1 MKHLFRLLLCALAA
15 CSVVVG
21 ETPTETIS
29 VVTTSTASP
38 TSTTV
43 AATSVSTTPSERDCT
58 PISGGTAPIATG
70 SVAGDALALSGE
82 IFPCVDHAV
91 VVAETSLDE
100 VAAAAQLAAALGG
113 PLLHPHPE
121 LAGELDRLD
130 PLTVHLMGSV
140 EVATPTDAGVLRPS
154 IPEAVSLA
162 RSTLGATRDVPLPP
176 VPDAST
182 VVETIGGLTV
192 RDRVVVPES
201 VAEATTTTVPAAPAI
216 DPVALIR
223 GLAAPSGSEFAWL
236 VPASQ
241 PVSALSA
248 AATGHAIGASVVAYD
263 PANVLGYPEVGPA
276 LAGRPP
282 SAIRYVGT
290 EPTATAWEIE
300 TLIRGV
306 QVPGGGFQILPAS
319 TPRRYVAF
327 YGHPVATGL
336 GALGE
341 QGPAETIARMQ
352 PLLAEYA
359 ADGAQ
364 VIPTFEIIASVAS
377 AGPTDGDYSEESS
390 PESMAAWIQVAQEN
404 GMYVILDL
412 QPGRE
417 DFLTQAKQ
425 YEELLKLPF
434 VGLALDPE
442 WRLLPD
448 QVHLRQIGQVNA
460 AEVNTVVDWL
470 ADLVNANGLPQKML
484 IVHQFKSTMIVDRET
499 LKHRPELQMVIQM
512 DGQGPIPTKDETYA
526 FLTTGTEEAH
536 WRWGWKNFF
545 DEDSPETATPAYTI
559 DHSPVPVF
567 VSYQ

>member
-1 MKHLFRLLLCALAA
+1 MNHVIRSTLCTLALTA
-15 CSVVVG
+15 CSTIVG
-21 ETPTETIS
+21 DTPVETTGSAPTTTAMTPTTATTI
-29 VVTTSTASP
+29 AEP
-38 TSTTV
+38 
-43 AATSVSTTPSERDCT
+43 AQRDCT
-58 PISGGTAPIATG
+58 PVSSGTAPVATG
-70 SVAGDALALSGE
+70 SVAGDALLLSGE
-82 IFPCVDHAV
+82 IFPCADHAV
-91 VVAETSLDE
+91 VVAETNLDE

-121 LAGELDRLD
+121 LAGELERLD
-130 PLTVHLMGSV
+130 PLTVHLMGNI
-140 EVATPTDAGVLRPS
+140 EVLTPTDAGLFRPG

-162 RSTLGATRDVPLPP
+162 RNTLGPTRDVPLPP
-176 VPDAST
+176 APDAST
-182 VVETIGGLTV
+182 VVETIGGITL
-192 RDRVVVPES
+192 RDRVVVPQS
-201 VAEATTTTVPAAPAI
+201 VAEATATNVPASPSI

-223 GLAAPSGSEFAWL
+223 GLGTPSGSEFAWM
-236 VPASQ
+236 VPGSQ
-241 PVSALSA
+241 PVSVLSA
-248 AATGHAIGASVVAYD
+248 AATGRAIGASVVAYD
-263 PANVLGYPEVGPA
+263 PADILGYPEVGPA
-276 LAGRPP
+276 LAGRPS
-282 SAIRYVGT
+282 SAIRYVGA
-290 EPTATAWEIE
+290 EPTATAWEID

-306 QVPGGGFQILPAS
+306 QVPGGGFQIFPTS
-319 TPRRYVAF
+319 QPRRYVAF

-341 QGPAETIARMQ
+341 QGPTETLARMQ

-364 VIPTFEIIASVAS
+364 VIPTFEIIASIAS
-377 AGPTDGDYSEESS
+377 AGPTDGDYSEEW
-390 PESMAAWIQVAQEN
+390 PPDAFAEWIRVAQEN

-425 YEELLKLPF
+425 YEELLKLPN

-442 WRLLPD
+442 WRLQPD

-470 ADLVNANGLPQKML
+470 STLVRDKGLPQKML
-484 IVHQFKSTMIVDRET
+484 IVHQFKSTMILDREM
-499 LKHRPELQMVIQM
+499 LKSAPELQMIIQM

-526 FLTTGTEEAH
+526 FLTAGTEDAH

-545 DEDSPETATPAYTI
+545 DEDSPETASPAYTI
-559 DHSPVPVF
+559 SHVPVPFF

>member
-1 MKHLFRLLLCALAA
+1 M
-15 CSVVVG
+15 
-21 ETPTETIS
+21 TPTTATTI
-29 VVTTSTASP
+29 AEP
-38 TSTTV
+38 
-43 AATSVSTTPSERDCT
+43 AQRDCT
-58 PISGGTAPIATG
+58 PVRSGTAPVATG
-70 SVAGDALALSGE
+70 SVAGDALLLSGE
-82 IFPCVDHAV
+82 IFPCADHAV

-121 LAGELDRLD
+121 LAGELERLD
-130 PLTVHLMGSV
+130 PLTVHLMGNIDV
-140 EVATPTDAGVLRPS
+140 RTPTDAGLLRPG

-162 RSTLGATRDVPLPP
+162 RNTLGATRDVPLPP
-176 VPDAST
+176 APDAST
-182 VVETIGGLTV
+182 VVETIGGITL
-192 RDRVVVPES
+192 RDRVVVPQS
-201 VAEATTTTVPAAPAI
+201 VAEATATNVPASSSI

-223 GLAAPSGSEFAWL
+223 GLGTPSGSEFAWM
-236 VPASQ
+236 VPGSQ
-241 PVSALSA
+241 PVSVLSA
-248 AATGHAIGASVVAYD
+248 AATGRAIGASVVAYD
-263 PANVLGYPEVGPA
+263 PADILGYPEVGPA

-282 SAIRYVGT
+282 SAIRYVGA
-290 EPTATAWEIE
+290 EPTATAWEID

-306 QVPGGGFQILPAS
+306 QVPGGGFQIFPTS
-319 TPRRYVAF
+319 QPRRYVAF

-341 QGPAETIARMQ
+341 QGPTETLARMQ

-364 VIPTFEIIASVAS
+364 VIPTFEIIASIAS
-377 AGPTDGDYSEESS
+377 AGPTDGDYSEEW
-390 PESMAAWIQVAQEN
+390 PPDAFAEWIRVAQEN

-425 YEELLKLPF
+425 YEELLKLPN

-442 WRLLPD
+442 WRLQPD

-470 ADLVNANGLPQKML
+470 STLVRDNGLPQKML
-484 IVHQFKSTMIVDRET
+484 IVHQFKSTMIMDRET
-499 LKHRPELQMVIQM
+499 LKSAPELQMIIQM
-512 DGQGPIPTKDETYA
+512 DGQGPIPSKDETYA
-526 FLTTGTEEAH
+526 FLTAGTEDAH

-545 DEDSPETATPAYTI
+545 DEDSPETASPAYTI
-559 DHSPVPVF
+559 SHVPVPVF

>member
-1 MKHLFRLLLCALAA
+1 MKHVFRLLLCALSA

-29 VVTTSTASP
+29 VMTTTTSSTTSTTLAPTPVTTSP
-38 TSTTV
+38 PQRV
-43 AATSVSTTPSERDCT
+43 CT
-58 PISGGTAPIATG
+58 PVGGGTAPIATG
-70 SVAGDALALSGE
+70 SVAGDALVLSRE
-82 IFPCVDHAV
+82 IFPCSDHAV
-91 VVAETSLDE
+91 VVAENNLDE
-100 VAAAAQLAAALGG
+100 VAVAAQLAAALGA

-121 LAGELDRLD
+121 LARELERLD
-130 PLTVHLMGSV
+130 PLTVHLMGAV
-140 EVATPTDAGVLRPS
+140 EVATPADAGLLRPA
-154 IPEAVSLA
+154 IPEAVALA
-162 RSTLGATRDVPLPP
+162 RNTLGATGNVPLPP

-182 VVETIGGLTV
+182 VVETIGGLTM
-192 RDRVVVPES
+192 RDRVVVPQS
-201 VAEATTTTVPAAPAI
+201 AAQTPAEPVVAPA
-216 DPVALIR
+216 ALIR
-223 GLAAPSGSEFAWL
+223 GLAAPSGSEFVWM

-241 PVSALSA
+241 PVSILSA
-248 AATGHAIGASVVAYD
+248 AATGRAIGASVVAYD
-263 PANVLGYPEVGPA
+263 PANILRYPVVGSA

-282 SAIRYVGT
+282 SAIRYLGAK
-290 EPTATAWEIE
+290 PTATAWEID

-306 QVPGGGFQILPAS
+306 QVPGGGFQILPPS
-319 TPRRYVAF
+319 VPRRYVAF
-327 YGHPVATGL
+327 YGHPVAAGL

-341 QGPAETIARMQ
+341 QGPAETLARMQ
-352 PLLAEYA
+352 PLLAEYG

-364 VIPTFEIIASVAS
+364 VIPTFEIIASVAA

-390 PESMAAWIQVAQEN
+390 PESLMPWIQFAREN

-425 YEELLKLPF
+425 YEELLKLPN

-448 QVHLRQIGQVNA
+448 QVHLRQIGRVGA
-460 AEVNTVVDWL
+460 AEVNSVVNWL
-470 ADLVNANGLPQKML
+470 ADLVKANGLPQKML
-484 IVHQFKSTMIVDRET
+484 IVHQFKSTMIVNRER
-499 LKHRPELQMVIQM
+499 LKQRPELQMVIQM

-526 FLTTGTEEAH
+526 FLTAGTEEAH
-536 WRWGWKNFF
+536 WKWGWKNFF